1 MTRANS
7 WRLAAF
13 LVLIVAV
20 FGGAGLLKGGFYI
33 GKHEG
38 DTLHLAEIV
47 LRMAAGQWPHLD
59 FMTPIGALAMAP
71 MALFVRLG
79 AGLGHA
85 IFAAQIL
92 VALILLPA
100 VVRVARSRF
109 ANPWGWAYGG
119 FVMILCVALV
129 HGEAQRA
136 VSISMHYNR
145 WSWAIAYVA
154 LPLVMIVPE
163 GRARPRA
170 DGVIL
175 GLAMAALVLI
185 KVTYFAALMP
195 AVVVTL
201 MVRRWWGMAAAAL
214 IAGLAVAGIVTAW
227 AGVGFWPAYLGDLV
241 AVATSPTRPQPGE
254 PWTAVL
260 AAPAFMAASLTL
272 VAAVILLRQAGRM
285 TEGLMLL
292 FLMPGFFYIVFQNFG
307 NDPQWLV
314 LLALLALRLR
324 PEPGLRGGFGW
335 DMRAALGQ
343 VAVLA
348 LAFGAPS
355 ALNLAYSPIRHLAS
369 PAKDMR
375 PLLSGLP
382 AHDDVLALEA
392 RIYGMTVTVAGDGP
406 DTPYAGYRA
415 MADRGEPA
423 VLNGEELPVC
433 ELQTGIVA
441 WFETVTRALAA
452 NGHAGQRLLA
462 ADLYSSFWL
471 WGDFRP
477 VPGAAP
483 WSYGGTAGIANADY
497 LVVPLC
503 PVSASARA
511 ATLKALDAAGWRL
524 TEVERTPL
532 YILIEASAP

>member
-1 MTRANS
+1 MTRPNP
-7 WRLAAF
+7 WRLAGF

-20 FGGAGLLKGGFYI
+20 FGGAGLIKGGFYI

-71 MALFVRLG
+71 MALFVQLG

-85 IFAAQIL
+85 IFLSQIM
-92 VALILLPA
+92 VALILMPA
-100 VVRVARSRF
+100 VIRVARSRF
-109 ANPWGWAYGG
+109 GNPWGWAFGG

-145 WSWAIAYVA
+145 WSWAIAYVV
-154 LPLVMIVPE
+154 LPLVMIAPE
-163 GRARPRA
+163 GRARPWL
-170 DGVIL
+170 DGAIL
-175 GLAMAALVLI
+175 GLGMAALVLI
-185 KVTYFAALMP
+185 KATYFAALMP

-201 MVRRWWGMAAAAL
+201 LARRWWGMAGAAL
-214 IAGLAVAGIVTAW
+214 VAGLAVAGGVTLW
-227 AGVGFWPAYLGDLV
+227 AGAGFWAAYLGDLV

-254 PWTAVL
+254 PWTAVV
-260 AAPAFMAASLTL
+260 AAPAFMGASLTL

-292 FLMPGFFYIVFQNFG
+292 LLMPGFFYIVFQNFG

-314 LLALLALRLR
+314 LVALFALRLR
-324 PEPGLRGGFGW
+324 PAPGLRGGFGW
-335 DMRAALGQ
+335 DLRAALSQ

-355 ALNLAYSPIRHLAS
+355 ALNLGYSPFRHLAT
-369 PAKDMR
+369 PAEKMI
-375 PLLSGLP
+375 PLLSGQP
-382 AHDDVLALEA
+382 AHADVLALEA
-392 RIYGMTVTVAGDGP
+392 RIYGMTLTVAGDGP

-415 MADRGEPA
+415 LADRGEP
-423 VLNGEELPVC
+423 VLLNGEDLPVC
-433 ELQTGIVA
+433 EQQTGVVA
-441 WFETVTRALAA
+441 WFETVTRELMA
-452 NGHAGQRLLA
+452 NGHAGQRLMA

-477 VPGAAP
+477 VEGAAP
-483 WSYGGTAGIANADY
+483 WSYGGTVGLGNADY

-503 PVSASARA
+503 PVAASVR
-511 ATLKALDAAGWRL
+511 TSMLKALKEGGWRL